1 MRDFLKSELKTLKAK
16 TGLNQLEN
24 LSALPDSQNQIKI
37 LLDSI
42 MLVFGEFHFIP
53 DNDKKRIIQENIIRD
68 QEFQGLNSRVVW
80 RWLNAQKDKYYKE
93 LAHRESEEGAPPL
106 TGEARDKAIAE
117 WLQAVNKLEGAV
129 TVKEDKYSEIRAN
142 WNPEKLK
149 YDPLTP
155 EEYKTRI
162 HHVEYIRAMQKEFGT
177 DDSKWDDEMEWIER
191 NCLTPK

>member
-1 MRDFLKSELKTLKAK
+1 MREFLKSELKTLKAK

-42 MLVFGEFHFIP
+42 MLVFDEFHFIP

-93 LAHRESEEGAPPL
+93 LAHRESESGEPPL

-117 WLQAVNKLEGAV
+117 WLQAVNKLENAV

-142 WNPEKLK
+142 WNPDKKK
-149 YDPLTP
+149 YTPLSD
-155 EEYKTRI
+155 EEVLRRNAHI
-162 HHVEYIRAMQKEFGT
+162 EYVKAMQKLYGT
-177 DDSKWDDEMEWIER
+177 DDTKWDDEFEWISA
-191 NCLTPK
+191 NCKITL

>member
-1 MRDFLKSELKTLKAK
+1 MREFLKKELETLKAK
-16 TGLNQLEN
+16 TGLLQYEKM
-24 LSALPDSQNQIKI
+24 SQDPDAVNQIRI
-37 LLDSI
+37 MLDSI
-42 MLVFGEFHFIP
+42 MLVFQEFHFIP
-53 DNDKKRIIQENIIRD
+53 DSDKKRIIQENIIRD

-142 WNPEKLK
+142 WNPEKRK

-162 HHVEYIRAMQKEFGT
+162 YHIEYVKAMQKEFGT

>member
-42 MLVFGEFHFIP
+42 MLVFDEFHFIP

-93 LAHRESEEGAPPL
+93 LAHRESESGEPPL

-117 WLQAVNKLEGAV
+117 WLQAVNKLQTAV
-129 TVKEDKYSEIRAN
+129 SVPQDKYSEIRAN
-142 WNPEKLK
+142 WNPDKLK

-155 EEYKTRI
+155 EEYTTRI

-177 DDSKWDDEMEWIER
+177 DDTKWDDELEWITK
-191 NCLTPK
+191 NCK